1 MTYHRGFTLLELLVV
16 LAIVGILA
24 AVAYPSYQDSVRQA
38 NRLPMLLRSCKE
50 YLQLRS
56 DISSQTANTQQHCP
70 ALALR
75 QILMLLMS
83 TTSQQGIVMRPIMTQ
98 LYALK

>member
-38 NRLPMLLRSCKE
+38 NRSDAIAE
-50 YLQLRS
+50 LQGILAAQERYF
-56 DISSQTANTQQHCP
+56 SQTANTQQHCP
-70 ALALR
+70 ALLCDR
-75 QILMLLMS
+75 YS
-83 TTSQQGIVMRPIMTQ
+83 C
-98 LYALK
+98 Y